1 VIVSS
6 PVTAYTA
13 DTLDRAHHLRRDPA
27 ALAAAWADAR
37 RRIVP
42 VWRNQHPVSAA
53 FAPLF
58 LTDADPA
65 EAVFL
70 GLVAGAPWFA
80 VDVSAAETPP
90 EVGGSWH
97 DLRAVAP
104 VLSRDDACVLGTA
117 RGVLGWHRG
126 HRFCGACG
134 SETRAE
140 EGGHVRACTYEGC
153 GRRHFPRLDPA
164 VIMLVTDPAG
174 RALLGRAERM
184 PEGMLTTLAG
194 FVEHGETLEQAVA
207 REVAEETA
215 VIVDPHSV
223 SYVASQPWPFP
234 GSLMLAF
241 TARATVTE
249 ITVDRTEL
257 AHAAWYGRT
266 EVATFREV
274 GDPSVGP
281 GAGAGPALPR
291 ADSVARL
298 LIDRWLG

>member
-1 VIVSS
+1 MTVSS
-6 PVTAYTA
+6 PVIAYTA
-13 DTLDRAHHLRRDPA
+13 DALDHAHHLRRDPS
-27 ALAAAWADAR
+27 ALAAAWRDGR

-42 VWRNQHPVSAA
+42 VWRNQHPVSGTL
-53 FAPLF
+53 APVF
-58 LTDADPA
+58 LADADPA

-70 GLVAGAPWFA
+70 GLVEGAPWFA
-80 VDVSAAETPP
+80 VDVSAAESPP
-90 EVGGSWH
+90 EMGGTWH
-97 DLRAVAP
+97 DLRAVGP
-104 VLSRDDACVLGTA
+104 SLSRGDACVLGTA
-117 RGVLGWHRG
+117 RGLLGWHRG

-134 SETRAE
+134 AETRAE
-140 EGGHVRACTYEGC
+140 DGGHVRACTYEGC

-215 VIVDPHSV
+215 VIVEPDSV
-223 SYVASQPWPFP
+223 RYVASQPWPFP

-241 TARATVTE
+241 TARAAVTG

-257 AHAAWYGRT
+257 AHAGWYER
-266 EVATFREV
+266 EQVAAFREV
-274 GDPSVGP
+274 AGP
-281 GAGAGPALPR
+281 GTGPALPR
-291 ADSVARL
+291 RDSVARL

>member
-1 VIVSS
+1 MIVSS
-6 PVTAYTA
+6 PVISYTA
-13 DTLDRAHHLRRDPA
+13 DTLDRAHHVRRDPA
-27 ALAAAWADAR
+27 ALAAAWADGR

-42 VWRNQHPVSAA
+42 VWRNQHAVGGTL
-53 FAPLF
+53 APLF
-58 LTDADPA
+58 LADADPA

-70 GLVAGAPWFA
+70 GLVEGAPWFA
-80 VDVSAAETPP
+80 VDVSAAEAPP
-90 EVGGSWH
+90 DLGGAWH
-97 DLRAVAP
+97 DLRAVGPA
-104 VLSRDDACVLGTA
+104 LGAGHACVLGAA
-117 RGVLGWHRG
+117 RGLLGWHRG

-140 EGGHVRACTYEGC
+140 DGGHVRACTFEGC

-164 VIMLVTDPAG
+164 VIMLVTDPQG

-215 VIVDPHSV
+215 VIVDPASV
-223 SYVASQPWPFP
+223 RYVASQPWPFP

-241 TARATVTE
+241 TARAETTG
-249 ITVDRTEL
+249 ITVDHTEL
-257 AHAAWYGRT
+257 AHAGWYDRD
-266 EVATFREV
+266 VVRTFREV
-274 GDPSVGP
+274 ADSGG
-281 GAGAGPALPR
+281 GPALPR

-298 LIDRWLG
+298 LIDRWLA